1 MSRVG
6 KLPVELKDG
15 VNAAVS
21 GKKLDISGKKG
32 KLQFTVPEEVVVKL
46 DGKSLVFTPAN
57 ESKRA
62 RAMWG
67 MVRNIVKNMVQGVV
81 EGYHIKLEIEGVGF
95 RAAAQGKV
103 LKLNLGFSH
112 DVNFPVPEGIEI
124 KTPKPTEIDITG
136 VDKQLVGQVAAN
148 IRRMKKPEP
157 YKGKGIRYQGEYIR
171 RKEGKKK

>member
-6 KLPVELKDG
+6 KLPVEIKDG
-15 VNAAVS
+15 VNVAVA
-21 GKKLDISGKKG
+21 GQKLDISGKKG
-32 KLQFTVPEEVVVKL
+32 KLSFQVPDEVHVKV
-46 DGKSLVFTPAN
+46 DGKKVLFTPVG

-67 MVRNIVKNMVQGVV
+67 MTRNIVKNMVQGVA

-148 IRRMKKPEP
+148 IRLMKKPEP
-157 YKGKGIRYQGEYIR
+157 YKGKGIRYAGERIR